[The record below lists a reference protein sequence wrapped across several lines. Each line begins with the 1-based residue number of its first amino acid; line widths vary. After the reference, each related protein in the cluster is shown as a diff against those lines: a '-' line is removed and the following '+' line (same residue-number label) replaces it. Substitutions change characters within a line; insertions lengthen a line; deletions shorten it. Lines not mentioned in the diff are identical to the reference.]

1 MKHPWKRSSP
11 PSHNTLGL
19 DHFYDASFIGSTFY
33 SDSVHKNI
41 LDLQYLFCI
50 YNCGVNWP
58 LICKAERVSQIEQQ
72 FKVIGTVAIRMALLL
87 SCNIMHS
94 ERWISKRRYLLHHQS
109 SLELWAKWVPVL
121 SNLRCNLTLPKH
133 PSCKC
138 LVRPRNNFQVGAYYA
153 IALFMT
159 KTEGWPEP
167 IQHLGT
173 GVATFRDLSW
183 LWYLLYMILSVLQKD
198 EGDTGNIMSYDS
210 QMVDA
215 QSSLECVELWCKK
228 SPWLRNTA
236 TGWLSSATAAFAGCI
251 LYKLERR
258 PGYGWT
264 EGWEPFNWRLPVV
277 EMIIRNCQRQHGVIM
292 RSLST
297 LLPST
302 RAMKPWLNRFQK
314 HIADYRRLRWMIYL
328 WLMSIWWYLIYICIY
343 IYLLTNELSCG

>member
-1 MKHPWKRSSP
+1 
-11 PSHNTLGL
+11 
-19 DHFYDASFIGSTFY
+19 
-33 SDSVHKNI
+33 
-41 LDLQYLFCI
+41 
-50 YNCGVNWP
+50 
-58 LICKAERVSQIEQQ
+58 
-72 FKVIGTVAIRMALLL
+72 
-87 SCNIMHS
+87 MHS

-109 SLELWAKWVPVL
+109 SLELRAKRVPVL

-133 PSCKC
+133 PSCQC
-138 LVRPRNNFQVGAYYA
+138 LVWPRNNFQVGAYYA

-173 GVATFRDLSW
+173 WVATFRDLSW
-183 LWYLLYMILSVLQKD
+183 LGYLLYMILSVLQKD
-198 EGDTGNIMSYDS
+198 EGDTGNMMSYDS

-264 EGWEPFNWRLPVV
+264 DGWEPFNWRLPVV
-277 EMIIRNCQRQHGVIM
+277 EIIVRNCHNRVLLCVVYLHCFLPQEQWNHGWKDFK
-292 RSLST
+292 ST
-297 LLPST
+297 S
-302 RAMKPWLNRFQK
+302 Q
-314 HIADYRRLRWMIYL
+314 IIED
-328 WLMSIWWYLIYICIY
+328 
-343 IYLLTNELSCG
+343 